1 MGVAMEKGARL
12 RDAAGR
18 AAARHAAARRAVSAG
33 ASGKRAQTQALL
45 LEAGRELFAEQGI
58 GATSVGDLCSR
69 AGFTRG
75 AFYSNFADMDHFV
88 CQLAEREWEQMTD
101 FVRQAVDE
109 ALPDSAERSPA
120 SSDDEVQHALEI
132 LADRLLLAMPVSRE
146 FYMLQNEFVSYILR
160 NQEHAQ
166 GLRRSYEAFK
176 ASLREVVVTGLGA
189 IGRECMLS
197 ADDMTE
203 LLFAA
208 AERSMRTALM
218 VGRED
223 QLTALLDRSLPVM
236 LTHMSRPRES

>member
-18 AAARHAAARRAVSAG
+18 AARHAAARRAVSAG

-75 AFYSNFADMDHFV
+75 AFYSNFADMDH
-88 CQLAEREWEQMTD
+88 